1 MKKINYFLQ
10 YYKIGMLLLLIL
22 TIYSCND
29 LNKKSQ
35 TGQIYRKDTIIGN
48 HHVRVINQLANHE
61 FQIKIDDIETR
72 DIVVYTIS
80 KQVTVKLGSKIGYFK
95 LYPKEG
101 IDKVKVTINYLEEGK
116 MNKVGEIDLPIEK

>member
-80 KQVTVKLGSKIGYFK
+80 KQATVKLGSKIGYFK